1 MYEQS
6 GDQSA
11 SGITSVQVMHEGK
24 LVPAE
29 QIIDEEGN
37 ISFILKTD

>member
-1 MYEQS
+1 MSSPETNQHL
-6 GDQSA
+6 
-11 SGITSVQVMHEGK
+11 VLQVMHEGK